1 MKLIQAFAIIL
12 STIFFTVNSFA
23 GVFKC
28 TDASGKTAYQSD
40 PCTRA
45 NKAIEMDIKTGK
57 QTDVADREKEKLLE
71 ADLIKQQEVIEK
83 QLVEM
88 KKKRIKDAA
97 DQSAQNQQLIKNN
110 PVQYS
115 AFAIPPYLSGKLS
128 DLVKQYED
136 RLPEIEK
143 FRRLA
148 AIKALAT
155 GECKRV
161 ESDVLSEQS
170 TSDLLVFAVDCS
182 SARRF
187 HFNETVLVE

>member
-1 MKLIQAFAIIL
+1 MKLIQVFAIIL
-12 STIFFTVNSFA
+12 SIVLFAGNSFA

-28 TDASGKTAYQSD
+28 TDASGNTTYQSD
-40 PCTRA
+40 PCARA
-45 NKAIEMDIKTGK
+45 NKAIEMDIKTGE
-57 QTDVADREKEKLLE
+57 QTDLADKEKEKALE

-83 QLVEM
+83 QLAEM

-97 DQSAQNQQLIKNN
+97 TQSAQNQQLIKNN

-148 AIKALAT
+148 AFKALAT

-170 TSDLLVFAVDCS
+170 KSDLLVFAVDCS
-182 SARRF
+182 SAKRF